1 MHLLLWDIRA
11 RSPSDV
17 SRLMDRSRTRFLL
30 APGAGA
36 ASSHPHVQT
45 FARLLASVGSVEPFD
60 YPYAKEGKK
69 RPDPLPKLIGTHRAG
84 LTSLHKTREETNRL
98 AGEDRPRQYGLAKR
112 AAQRPRARRPGALPV
127 MLDPANF
134 HAMEKLRDGRTVEIR
149 AQRPQDRE
157 GIRAAIA
164 RTSTK
169 TLYHRFFTVK
179 RAFSEKEAHFFLDI
193 DFVDHVALVALAEED
208 GKPTIVGG
216 CRYIVARP
224 GLAEVS
230 FLVIDEY
237 QAKGIGSALMR
248 HIAAIGREAGLRELM
263 AEVLSDN
270 GPMLKVFA
278 RSGLAMNTMHEGSS
292 IHVTLRYP

>member
-1 MHLLLWDIRA
+1 
-11 RSPSDV
+11 
-17 SRLMDRSRTRFLL
+17 
-30 APGAGA
+30 
-36 ASSHPHVQT
+36 
-45 FARLLASVGSVEPFD
+45 
-60 YPYAKEGKK
+60 
-69 RPDPLPKLIGTHRAG
+69 
-84 LTSLHKTREETNRL
+84 
-98 AGEDRPRQYGLAKR
+98 
-112 AAQRPRARRPGALPV
+112 
-127 MLDPANF
+127 MLDPASF
-134 HAMEKLRDGRTVEIR
+134 HATETLRDGRTVEIR
-149 AQRPQDRE
+149 AQRPEDRE

-169 TLYHRFFTVK
+169 SLYHRFFTVK
-179 RAFSEKEAHFFLDI
+179 RVFSEKEAHFFLDI

-237 QAKGIGSALMR
+237 QGKGIGSALMR
-248 HIAAIGREAGLRELM
+248 HIAAIGREAGLRELV

-278 RSGLAMNTMHEGSS
+278 RSRLAMNTRHEGSA